1 MILASCAAEFPE
13 AAADIALSALAADN
27 LPALLRGETV
37 APPRARILARHDSAS
52 LRLKPA
58 VDALTACL
66 SAIAARIGAD
76 HPRHVHVVVAEQDG
90 EAVMAT
96 LTDPVASGLMSGA
109 LAGRLRLSI
118 AVADSHAAE
127 RLSRAM
133 PAAGLWEIIDL
144 SKPQAATADV
154 LLLCAPAER
163 RMAAQDASALARL
176 LRAGGVWI
184 AAQPAMDTLVAF
196 QRGTAPTD
204 AHQEEGVT
212 LAPMLKDLPELSGI
226 VTLGQFD
233 EGLVVHIGERR
244 LDASPQ
250 DRLAGVPV
258 MIKGQVAVRAPAI
271 MKLLAAAGWDEQ
283 IDAPAGC

>member
-1 MILASCAAEFPE
+1 
-13 AAADIALSALAADN
+13 
-27 LPALLRGETV
+27 V

-66 SAIAARIGAD
+66 SAVAARIGAD

-144 SKPQAATADV
+144 SQPQAATADV

-196 QRGTAPTD
+196 QRGTAPVD

-212 LAPMLKDLPELSGI
+212 LAPCSRNCPNCRASSRWGSSTKGWSSISVNAASKPA
-226 VTLGQFD
+226 
-233 EGLVVHIGERR
+233 RR
-244 LDASPQ
+244 SDW
-250 DRLAGVPV
+250 
-258 MIKGQVAVRAPAI
+258 PA
-271 MKLLAAAGWDEQ
+271 
-283 IDAPAGC
+283 CR